1 MKLYILY
8 WKSPI
13 REINVEFGTIEIFQ
27 EHEKHFERLKG
38 YLRKVNLYLEP
49 KSKWKQKNLI

>member
-49 KSKWKQKNLI
+49 KSK